1 MLKVYRKCTNG
12 KQEVNV
18 MKHLKD
24 SLKKLDEKYV
34 TVEALSQEDKESTY
48 GGAVSAKKA
57 KEEDLICY
65 GAPPRPVDPNEPVLA

>member
-1 MLKVYRKCTNG
+1 
-12 KQEVNV
+12 

-48 GGAVSAKKA
+48 GGAVSAKQV
-57 KEEDLICY
+57 KEDDLICY
-65 GAPPRPVDPNEPVLA
+65 GAPTRPVDPNGPVLA